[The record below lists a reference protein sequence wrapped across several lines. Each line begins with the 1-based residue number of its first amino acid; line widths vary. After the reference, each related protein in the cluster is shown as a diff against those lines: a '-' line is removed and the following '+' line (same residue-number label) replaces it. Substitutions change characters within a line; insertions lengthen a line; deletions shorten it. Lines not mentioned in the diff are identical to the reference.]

1 MLGVGVGF
9 DTLAAGN
16 VFVQSPTS
24 SSTSTT
30 FVVPDSR
37 EGWVHSLSLLLN
49 AYFQGRPLPVFD
61 YSLIRQAGLPIHGFG
76 GISAGSD
83 VLVQLHQDIEQCL
96 HPLIGSTLT
105 VTAVV
110 DIMNLIGRCVVSGNV
125 RRTAGKYSK
134 RRRSNVVV
142 IIIVSLY

>member
-16 VFVQSPTS
+16 VHVHQPDTTPPSKST
-24 SSTSTT
+24 STSTT

-49 AYFQGRPLPVFD
+49 AYFQGQSLPVFD
-61 YSLIRQAGLPIHGFG
+61 YSMIRQAGLPIRGFG

-83 VLVQLHQDIEQCL
+83 VLVQLHQDVEQCL

-110 DIMNLIGRCVVSGNV
+110 DIMNLIGRCE
-125 RRTAGKYSK
+125 
-134 RRRSNVVV
+134 
-142 IIIVSLY
+142 